1 MVRVLKNKESINK
14 SQINDDM
21 AADKQ
26 DKQDVFHRPG
36 SKNVIEKMSS
46 VYKVRFKKKKWKLES
61 SKQKKIGVLH

>member
-21 AADKQ
+21 AA

>member
-26 DKQDVFHRPG
+26 DVFHRPG
-36 SKNVIEKMSS
+36 SKNVIEKMAS
-46 VYKVRFKKKKWKLES
+46 VYKVRFKKKNGNWNLQ
-61 SKQKKIGVLH
+61 SKKK